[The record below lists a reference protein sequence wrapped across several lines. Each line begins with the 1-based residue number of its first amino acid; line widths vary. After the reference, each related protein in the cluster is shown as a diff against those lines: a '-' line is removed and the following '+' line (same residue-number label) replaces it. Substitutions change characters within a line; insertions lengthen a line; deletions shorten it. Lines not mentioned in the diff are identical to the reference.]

1 MSNKNFGFGTQIRKS
16 PYFDSTVKWGAT
28 GFSVYNHMYI
38 PRDFGS
44 PEQNFW
50 NLIEKSILCDVA
62 VERQVEI
69 TGSDAYKFIQL
80 LTPRDLSK
88 LSVGQCKYV
97 LIVNNDGGILN
108 DPVLLRL
115 AENHFWLSLA
125 DSDVLLWAQGVAVNS
140 GLDVKISEP
149 DVSPLQLQ
157 GPTSQEIM
165 VKLFGE
171 DIRDLKYYW
180 LREYQL
186 DGIPLIVSR
195 TGWSSELGYEIYLR
209 DGSKGNELYEKIM
222 AAGKEHGIQPGHT
235 SSIRR
240 IEGGMLSYHAD
251 ADIHTNPFEL
261 GLDRLVNLDSEINFI
276 GKKALKKIKEK
287 GISRKQ
293 VGLVIDCAP
302 LSGPNTT
309 FWPIKKD
316 RKQIGKV
323 TSAVYSPRLK
333 KNIAL
338 AMVSVEQ
345 SEIDFIGKEAL
356 KKIKQEG
363 IKRKQVG
370 LIIDCDPLSGP
381 NTTFWP
387 IEKDGKKIGKVTSA
401 VYSPRLKK
409 NIALAMI
416 EINYSELGNRLDVQ
430 IHEGKYSAT
439 IVEKPFYDPKKNIV
453 KS

>member
-1 MSNKNFGFGTQIRKS
+1 MKNKNFGFGTQIRKS
-16 PYFDSTVKWGAT
+16 TYFDSTVKWGAT

-69 TGSDAYKFIQL
+69 TGPDAYKFTQL
-80 LTPRDLSK
+80 LTPRDLSN
-88 LSVGQCKYV
+88 LAVGQCKYV
-97 LIVNNDGGILN
+97 LITNNEGGILN

-125 DSDVLLWAQGVAVNS
+125 DSDVLLWAQGVAINS
-140 GLDVKISEP
+140 GLNVKITEP

-157 GPTSQEIM
+157 GPTSGEIM
-165 VKLFGE
+165 VKLFGNT
-171 DIRDLKYYW
+171 IKDLKYYW
-180 LREYQL
+180 LKEYNL

-209 DGSKGNELYEKIM
+209 DGAKGNKLYEKIM
-222 AAGKEHGIQPGHT
+222 DAGKDHGLKPGHT

-251 ADIHTNPFEL
+251 ADINTNPFEL
-261 GLDRLVNLDSEINFI
+261 SLDRLVNLDADIDFI
-276 GKKALKKIKEK
+276 GKAALTRIKKD

-293 VGLVIDCAP
+293 VGLELDCEP
-302 LSGPNTT
+302 LKGPNTT
-309 FWPIKKD
+309 FWPISKD
-316 RKQIGKV
+316 NKVIGKV

-338 AMVSVEQ
+338 GMI
-345 SEIDFIGKEAL
+345 EIDFSDIGYKL
-356 KKIKQEG
+356 KVLTNDE
-363 IKRKQVG
+363 
-370 LIIDCDPLSGP
+370 
-381 NTTFWP
+381 
-387 IEKDGKKIGKVTSA
+387 
-401 VYSPRLKK
+401 
-409 NIALAMI
+409 MI
-416 EINYSELGNRLDVQ
+416 NCTV
-430 IHEGKYSAT
+430 
-439 IVEKPFYDPKKNIV
+439 VEKPFYDPKKKIA
-453 KS
+453 SS

>member
-16 PYFDSTVKWGAT
+16 PYFDATVKWGAT

-69 TGSDAYKFIQL
+69 TGPDAYKFTQL

-97 LIVNNDGGILN
+97 LIINNDGGILN

-209 DGSKGNELYEKIM
+209 DGSRGNELYEKIM
-222 AAGKEHGIQPGHT
+222 EAGKEHGIQPGHT

-261 GLDRLVNLDSEINFI
+261 GFDRLVNLDTDIN
-276 GKKALKKIKEK
+276 
-287 GISRKQ
+287 
-293 VGLVIDCAP
+293 
-302 LSGPNTT
+302 
-309 FWPIKKD
+309 
-316 RKQIGKV
+316 
-323 TSAVYSPRLK
+323 
-333 KNIAL
+333 
-338 AMVSVEQ
+338 
-345 SEIDFIGKEAL
+345 FIGKEAL

-370 LIIDCDPLSGP
+370 LILDCDPLSGP

-387 IEKDGKKIGKVTSA
+387 IEKDGKTVGKVTSA
-401 VYSPRLKK
+401 VYSPRLQK

-416 EINYSELGNRLDVQ
+416 EISHSELGNQLD
-430 IHEGKYSAT
+430 IETHEGKYSAT
-439 IVEKPFYDPKKNIV
+439 IVEKPFYDPKKKIA
-453 KS
+453 SS

>member
-1 MSNKNFGFGTQIRKS
+1 MTNKNFGFGTQIRKS

-38 PRDFGS
+38 PRDFGD

-69 TGSDAYKFIQL
+69 TGPDAHKFTQL
-80 LTPRDLSK
+80 LTPRDLSNI
-88 LSVGQCKYV
+88 SIGQCKYV
-97 LIVNNDGGILN
+97 LITNNEGGILN

-140 GLDVKISEP
+140 GLNVNISEP

-157 GPTSQEIM
+157 GPTSKDIM

-171 DIRDLKYYW
+171 IIKDLKYYW
-180 LREYQL
+180 FKEFDL

-195 TGWSSELGYEIYLR
+195 TGWSSEFGYELFLR
-209 DGSKGNELYEKIM
+209 DGSKGNDLYEKIM
-222 AAGKEHGIQPGHT
+222 NAGKEHGLQPGHT

-261 GLDRLVNLDSEINFI
+261 GFDRLVSLDKDIEFI
-276 GKKALKKIKEK
+276 GKAALKKIKAE
-287 GISRKQ
+287 GIKRKQ
-293 VGLVIDCAP
+293 IGLEINCDP

-309 FWPIKKD
+309 FWPIKKNNNE
-316 RKQIGKV
+316 IGKV

-338 AMVSVEQ
+338 AMVNIKNSQIGTDLEVETNK
-345 SEIDFIGKEAL
+345 GKFTA
-356 KKIKQEG
+356 K
-363 IKRKQVG
+363 
-370 LIIDCDPLSGP
+370 
-381 NTTFWP
+381 
-387 IEKDGKKIGKVTSA
+387 
-401 VYSPRLKK
+401 
-409 NIALAMI
+409 
-416 EINYSELGNRLDVQ
+416 
-430 IHEGKYSAT
+430 
-439 IVEKPFYDPKKNIV
+439 IVEKPFYDPKKKIASN
-453 KS
+453 

>member
-1 MSNKNFGFGTQIRKS
+1 MTNKNFGFGTQIRKS

-69 TGSDAYKFIQL
+69 TGPDAFKFTQL

-88 LSVGQCKYV
+88 LAVGQCKYV
-97 LIVNNDGGILN
+97 LITNNEGGILN

-125 DSDVLLWAQGVAVNS
+125 DSDILLWAQGVAVNS
-140 GLDVKISEP
+140 GLNVQIKEP

-157 GPTSQEIM
+157 GPTSGEIM
-165 VKLFGE
+165 IKLFGE
-171 DIRDLKYYW
+171 DIKDLKYYW
-180 LREYQL
+180 LREYNL

-209 DGSKGNELYEKIM
+209 DGTKGNELYEKIM
-222 AAGKEHGIQPGHT
+222 EAGKEHGLQPGHT

-251 ADIHTNPFEL
+251 ADINTNPFEL
-261 GLDRLVNLDSEINFI
+261 GFDRLVNLDSDINFI
-276 GKKALKKIKEK
+276 GKEALKKIKHN
-287 GISRKQ
+287 GITRKQ
-293 VGLVIDCAP
+293 VGVEINCEP

-309 FWPIKKD
+309 FWELKKD
-316 RKQIGKV
+316 NVNIGKV

-345 SEIDFIGKEAL
+345 SEIGNEF
-356 KKIKQEG
+356 QVTTNEG
-363 IKRKQVG
+363 LFNCIV
-370 LIIDCDPLSGP
+370 
-381 NTTFWP
+381 
-387 IEKDGKKIGKVTSA
+387 
-401 VYSPRLKK
+401 
-409 NIALAMI
+409 
-416 EINYSELGNRLDVQ
+416 
-430 IHEGKYSAT
+430 
-439 IVEKPFYDPKKNIV
+439 VEKPFYDPKKKIV
-453 KS
+453 ST

>member
-16 PYFDSTVKWGAT
+16 PYFESTVKWGAT

-69 TGSDAYKFIQL
+69 TGPDAYKFTQL

-88 LSVGQCKYV
+88 LAIGQCKYV
-97 LIVNNDGGILN
+97 LITNHEGGILN

-125 DSDVLLWAQGVAVNS
+125 DSDILLWAQGVAINS
-140 GLDVKISEP
+140 GLDVQIKEP

-157 GPTSQEIM
+157 GPTSGKIM
-165 VKLFGE
+165 TKLFGE
-171 DIRDLKYYW
+171 DIKDLKYYW
-180 LREYQL
+180 LREYNL

-209 DGSKGNELYEKIM
+209 DGARGNELYEKIM
-222 AAGKEHGIQPGHT
+222 EAGKEYGLQPGHT

-251 ADIHTNPFEL
+251 ADINTNPFEL
-261 GLDRLVNLDSEINFI
+261 GFDRLVNLDSDNNFI
-276 GKKALKKIKEK
+276 GKEALKKIKHN
-287 GISRKQ
+287 GVTRKQ
-293 VGLVIDCAP
+293 VGVEIDCKP

-309 FWPIKKD
+309 FWELKKD
-316 RKQIGKV
+316 NINIGKI

-338 AMVSVEQ
+338 AMVSIEQ
-345 SEIDFIGKEAL
+345 CEIGNEL
-356 KKIKQEG
+356 KVNTNEG
-363 IKRKQVG
+363 LFNCK
-370 LIIDCDPLSGP
+370 
-381 NTTFWP
+381 
-387 IEKDGKKIGKVTSA
+387 
-401 VYSPRLKK
+401 
-409 NIALAMI
+409 
-416 EINYSELGNRLDVQ
+416 
-430 IHEGKYSAT
+430 
-439 IVEKPFYDPKKNIV
+439 IVEKPFYDPKKKIV
-453 KS
+453 ST